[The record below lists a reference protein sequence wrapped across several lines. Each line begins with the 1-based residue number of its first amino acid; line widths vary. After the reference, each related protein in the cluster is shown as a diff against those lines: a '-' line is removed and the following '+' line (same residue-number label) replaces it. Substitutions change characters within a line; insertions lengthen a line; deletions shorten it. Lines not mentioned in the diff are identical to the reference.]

1 MSRSVKDPE
10 RAELWAWSAARL
22 ADAIARKALSPVE
35 VVEAVLARIERVD
48 PPLNAFATV
57 TADLARAAARRAED
71 QVMRGAPLGR
81 LHGVP
86 FSVKDTLDTAGVR
99 TTLGA
104 LRFAERVPKEDA
116 VVVARFHAAGAIL
129 VGKTTTPEFAHKG
142 VTDSALFGATR
153 NPWASAYTCGG
164 SSGGAAV
171 AAATGMGPLAIGTDE
186 GGSIRIPASYC
197 GVVGLKPTF
206 GLIPRVPVGVA
217 ELLTHLG
224 PLCRTVED
232 AALFLSVT
240 AGRDDR
246 DGWSV
251 PGELPDYTQALRRP
265 PTAIRVAW
273 SPRLGY
279 AAADPEVVSVT
290 GAAVARF
297 SGLGWTVE
305 EADPGFDDPAEVA
318 DAFRYPGLAAAIGDD
333 LERERAR
340 MDPSLVALV
349 EAGRRMTAVQVAQAA
364 TRRHALWAQLDRF
377 FERYDLLATPAVAV
391 PPFPIGTPPPR
402 EIDGRAVGW
411 RGWIAYTYPFNV
423 TGVPAIALPA
433 GRTVAGLPVG
443 LQLVGRRLDDARL
456 LAAAAALE
464 AAAPWADHWP
474 PVAAQPERP

>member
-1 MSRSVKDPE
+1 MWP
-10 RAELWAWSAARL
+10 AARL
-22 ADAIARKALSPVE
+22 AEAIARRAVSPVE
-35 VVEAVLARIERVD
+35 AVDAVLDRIASLDGR
-48 PPLNAFATV
+48 LNAFATV
-57 TADLARAAARRAED
+57 TADLARAAARRAE
-71 QVMRGAPLGR
+71 QAVTRGAPLGR

-104 LRFAERVPKEDA
+104 LRFADRVPKEDA
-116 VVVARFHAAGAIL
+116 LVVARLHAAGAIL

-153 NPWASAYTCGG
+153 NPWAPAYTCGG

-171 AAATGMGPLAIGTDE
+171 AAATGMGPLAVGTDE
-186 GGSIRIPASYC
+186 GGSIRIPASFS

-251 PGELPDYTQALRRP
+251 PGEPLDYTQALTRP
-265 PTAIRVAW
+265 PSGLRVAW

-279 AAADPEVVSVT
+279 AAADPEVVRVT
-290 GAAVARF
+290 AAAVARF
-297 SGLGWTVE
+297 PDIGWTVE

-318 DAFRYPGLAAAIGDD
+318 NAFRYPGLAAAIGDD

-349 EAGRRMTAVQVAQAA
+349 EAGRQMTAVQVAEAA

-402 EIDGRAVGW
+402 EIDGRAVSW

-423 TGVPAIALPA
+423 AGVPAIVLPA
-433 GRTVAGLPVG
+433 GRTAAGLPVG
-443 LQLVGRRLDDARL
+443 LQLVARRLDDARL
-456 LAAAAALE
+456 LAAAAAFE

-474 PVAAQPERP
+474 PVTTEPVRP